1 MPFLFQNL
9 DPRTRDLMVEE
20 IKRDVRNG
28 TLYVSARLKPEAA
41 RRWADLLAKAA
52 ERHDEVWLAQ
62 DLRDHGSLETYE
74 RKPRPGQRPF
84 SVRLPRDAPEVLA
97 ETEFN
102 RLYARALCLRQLEE
116 GGDLVEVYRGK
127 SVRQPD
133 LESEQMTGTRRSADT
148 FLSALRE
155 SQSVEA
161 ALGLDHEGS
170 GLSIRRVVGA

>member
-20 IKRDVRNG
+20 IKRNVRNR

-41 RRWADLLAKAA
+41 RRWADLLEKAA
-52 ERHDEVWLAQ
+52 ERHDEVWLGQ
-62 DLRDHGSLETYE
+62 DLRDHGSLETHE
-74 RKPRPGQRPF
+74 RKPRPGQRPL

-102 RLYARALCLRQLEE
+102 RLYARALCLRLLEE
-116 GGDLVEVYRGK
+116 GEEFVEVYRGK
-127 SVRQPD
+127 GAAVPD
-133 LESEQMTGTRRSADT
+133 PSAERMAGTRLSAET
-148 FLSALRE
+148 LLSALRD

-161 ALGLDHEGS
+161 ALGLDRSGS
-170 GLSIRRVVGA
+170 GLSIRRGA